1 VLAEAEDLSTRG
13 FYDRSRALI
22 EKALALSREVRDG
35 EGEAMALLWRG
46 RLEAEQ
52 GAWSKARADL
62 DASASVFA
70 IYDHPEGRAR
80 AIEELA
86 DLERDLGKFDLAATL
101 YDSAEPF
108 VDVTFCRA
116 MLKLMQGDMESAERG
131 FESSGET
138 VYAGAVAFARGDAA
152 LAEKRWSSHPNSP
165 ELGLWRGYAALA
177 SGHTEDAHRLFGES
191 AAAFRSLK
199 HQPGLLA
206 ATEIDLDGANNEN
219 AENAESVLQTLFR
232 AEPRTKRSEERRQ
245 RLP

>member
-1 VLAEAEDLSTRG
+1 VLAEAKDLLARG
-13 FYDRSRALI
+13 HYDRSRALM
-22 EKALALSREVRDG
+22 EQALALSRDAKDG

-52 GAWSKARADL
+52 GEWSKARADL

-70 IYDHPEGRAR
+70 IYDHPDGRAG

-86 DLERDLGKFDLAATL
+86 DLERDLGNFDLAATF

-116 MLKLMQGDMESAERG
+116 MLALMQGDMESAERG
-131 FESSGET
+131 FERSGET
-138 VYAGAVAFARGDAA
+138 LYAGAVAFARGDAA
-152 LAEKRWSSHPNSP
+152 LAERRWSSHPNSS

-191 AAAFRSLK
+191 AAAFRFRK
-199 HQPGLLA
+199 HEPGLLA
-206 ATEIDLDGANNEN
+206 ATEIDLESAND
-219 AENAESVLQTLFR
+219 ESVLQALFR